1 MTRLELYLAALC
13 DLSFKFPTELFWG
26 NVTVET
32 ARRNPRIAT
41 AIADRLLEIV
51 RPTRAQGSDPLH
63 HAERDRTPLHHAERD
78 RTRAG

>member
-1 MTRLELYLAALC
+1 MVLTRLELYLATLC

-51 RPTRAQGSDPLH
+51 RLTRAQGSDTL
-63 HAERDRTPLHHAERD
+63 RRVERD